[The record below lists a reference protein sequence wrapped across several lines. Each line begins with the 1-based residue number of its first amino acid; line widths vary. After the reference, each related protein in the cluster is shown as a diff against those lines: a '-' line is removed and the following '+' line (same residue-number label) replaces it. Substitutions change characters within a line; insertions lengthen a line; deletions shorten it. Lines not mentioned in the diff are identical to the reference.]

1 MSDVNE
7 PDEGVAHH
15 SSEGSSKEQVYSP
28 SLHAEIILF
37 SDKEWIVTAESSI
50 SDRITTRTCSSYE
63 QFLSDLS
70 GKVAVA
76 VFDATLAEEKLRE
89 AVARTVN
96 ESAHARIALVATD
109 GAQLL
114 RCEVPH
120 DEAFVFPEETD
131 EFDSLIKRL
140 YVRSYYSAT
149 TGRYYKVQ
157 FSIRNR
163 EIQLSDDERAADERI
178 QRLRKSA
185 EVLQSHLKLFRNVL
199 KPEDFEAMEDR
210 SDRLENLATESKNSS
225 SPEAV
230 GLPESCPKCELDWT
244 SWHGSRL
251 RNGYERIGANTW
263 RCTGCGTIMADNDPD
278 NYKLA

>member
-1 MSDVNE
+1 MGDVNKSG
-7 PDEGVAHH
+7 EGVAHH
-15 SSEGSSKEQVYSP
+15 SSEGSSKDQVYSP
-28 SLHAEIILF
+28 SLHAEIILL
-37 SDKEWIVTAESSI
+37 SDKEWMEAVKPAIP
-50 SDRITTRTCSSYE
+50 DRITTRTCSSYE

-76 VFDATLAEEKLRE
+76 VLDATLAEEKLRK
-89 AVARTVN
+89 AVARTVS

-114 RCEVPH
+114 RCEAPR
-120 DEAFVFPEETD
+120 DESFVFPEKRD
-131 EFDSLIKRL
+131 SFDSLIKRL

-149 TGRYYKVQ
+149 IERYYKVR

-163 EIQLSDDERAADERI
+163 EIQLSTEERDADERI
-178 QRLRKSA
+178 QRLENAAK
-185 EVLQSHLKLFRNVL
+185 VLQSHLELFRNVL
-199 KPEDFEAMEDR
+199 KQEDFEAMQDR
-210 SDRLENLATESKNSS
+210 PDRLETLAARSKNSS

-278 NYKLA
+278 NYRLA